1 MGLRISIFNTQIKL
15 ADKTMQIKISFF
27 VKISGEPF
35 NNKFIS
41 ETGDEVPKDDCT
53 KLLETLAEPEDED
66 GFFPYTSFLV
76 NYLILI

>member
-1 MGLRISIFNTQIKL
+1 MGLRISIFNPQIKL

-76 NYLILI
+76 N